1 MAAFVEVPLPDGGAL
16 IVEQGGDEHVIRAG
30 RVQQITQTT
39 GESFESALDR
49 VKHAAM
55 AVREKLQ
62 DVATPPDEVV
72 VEFAIKLAAE
82 IGVVVA
88 SSSAEANL
96 KLTMRW
102 VKSEASN
109 E

>member
-1 MAAFVEVPLPDGGAL
+1 MDFVEVPLPDGGSL
-16 IVEQGGDEHVIRAG
+16 IVEHREDEQVVRAG

-62 DVATPPDEVV
+62 DVTTPPDEVV

-102 VKSEASN
+102 GKSETSD

>member
-1 MAAFVEVPLPDGGAL
+1 VAAFVEVPLPDGGAL